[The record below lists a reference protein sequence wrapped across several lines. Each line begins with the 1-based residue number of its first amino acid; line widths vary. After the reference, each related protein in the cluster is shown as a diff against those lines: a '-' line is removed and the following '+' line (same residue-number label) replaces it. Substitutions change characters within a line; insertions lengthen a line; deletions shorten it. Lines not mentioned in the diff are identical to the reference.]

1 MQIFVGIFFSPP
13 VSYFSFLFVYNC
25 RRNRWQQ
32 QRRQQQRRQQRRHSK
47 SSYGLG
53 LCLPAC
59 CDVSSFIYICFILL
73 SWLTGAFAV
82 CARARSLGVGFRPAR
97 TPPTGRRTP
106 RPAICQELCPTRLF
120 VITKT
125 QGRALES
132 GVKRLSKRR
141 VGVLWCSLKFV
152 ALISIVR
159 CFAVVVVSGSC
170 CCCFWHC
177 CCLPAVFSA
186 FSYPGRVYGVLKVRL
201 QLPRLLLLLLFKCA
215 RRI

>member
-32 QRRQQQRRQQRRHSK
+32 QRQQQQRRQQRRHSK

-97 TPPTGRRTP
+97 TPPTGRRHPPPCHLSRIVPNSTFCNYKNP
-106 RPAICQELCPTRLF
+106 GKSSGKWGKAAQQAACWGFVVLVKICCSHF
-120 VITKT
+120 D
-125 QGRALES
+125 
-132 GVKRLSKRR
+132 
-141 VGVLWCSLKFV
+141 CSLY
-152 ALISIVR
+152 
-159 CFAVVVVSGSC
+159 CC
-170 CCCFWHC
+170 CCCF
-177 CCLPAVFSA
+177 
-186 FSYPGRVYGVLKVRL
+186 R
-201 QLPRLLLLLLFKCA
+201 
-215 RRI
+215 